1 MVPQSCQKEK
11 VNRLKL
17 KIFIIGPIYEVKII
31 GIT

>member
-1 MVPQSCQKEK
+1 MVPQSRQKEK

-17 KIFIIGPIYEVKII
+17 KIFIIGPIYEVEII